1 MSSAWFIIKSLFIT
15 FGIVS
20 LLQVEVGKDN
30 KTLESYFISWMK
42 SLAASK
48 RILSIANGGKELT
61 TDVIRELTTPDGG
74 LIIIHEKKSADGSGR
89 QTKEKTKFTKNNKE
103 EDSVDSGLISSR
115 SISSYS
121 ANLMQKIVGGLNIGI
136 SDLSIENQKSIKEQI
151 RKELEEQVHK
161 DYEKKLKK
169 AGIDPK
175 TLESKVN

>member
-1 MSSAWFIIKSLFIT
+1 MSSSWFIIKSLFIT

-20 LLQVEVGKDN
+20 LLQVEVGKEN

-48 RILSIANGGKELT
+48 KIQSIANGGKDLT
-61 TDVIRELTTPDGG
+61 TDVIREFTTPEGG
-74 LIIIHEKKSADGSGR
+74 LIIIHEKKSSAQR
-89 QTKEKTKFTKNNKE
+89 EKAGVKA
-103 EDSVDSGLISSR
+103 EDKSHNESDSNTVSR

-121 ANLMQKIVGGLNIGI
+121 ASLVQKIIGGLNLGL
-136 SDLSIENQKSIKEQI
+136 SDLSLENQNSIKQQI
-151 RKELEEQVHK
+151 KKELEVQVQK

-175 TLESKVN
+175 TLESK